1 MCEEFEYCPLGLK
14 DSCIL
19 EENIFSNE
27 IGCTNFYYCS
37 MQTRPWTLPYRYE
50 NRGEIMALIVICSYI
65 DTGHFL
71 SIYYKDAIHL
81 AVTEYG
87 WAVAVAIP
95 SITEDD
101 LDELP
106 W

>member
-1 MCEEFEYCPLGLK
+1 MCEEREYCPLGLT

-19 EENIFSNE
+19 EENIFWNE
-27 IGCTNFYYCS
+27 IWCTNFHYCS
-37 MQTRPWTLPYRYE
+37 MQTCPWTLPYRYE
-50 NRGEIMALIVICSYI
+50 DRGGIMALIVMSSYI
-65 DTGHFL
+65 DTGDFISLH
-71 SIYYKDAIHL
+71 YKDAIHL

-87 WAVAVAIP
+87 WAVAVDIS